1 MTVAAGGRPWAAA
14 AGWAQERDA
23 GADDGPASPWEWEY
37 LGPARG
43 LLAQDLAGA
52 AVALLARLLAT
63 AARGRATS
71 VVEARARQT
80 LALAA
85 GGEEARAALA
95 LAEGLTLGYLAGV
108 LRAFDLKLAEPGT
121 AVGAVPGLAEP
132 LTSRERQVLGL
143 LAAGQANRDIAD
155 GLVISLDTVKRHVT
169 HILAKLGAANRTEAA
184 ARARHLNLIP

>member
-1 MTVAAGGRPWAAA
+1 MTVAAEGRP
-14 AGWAQERDA
+14 R
-23 GADDGPASPWEWEY
+23 EWGY
-37 LGPARG
+37 LEPARG

-52 AVALLARLLAT
+52 VLALLARLLAT
-63 AARGRATS
+63 AAQGRTTS
-71 VVEARARQT
+71 VIEARARQT

-85 GGEEARAALA
+85 DGEEARAVLA

-121 AVGAVPGLAEP
+121 VVAAVPGLTEP

-143 LAAGQANRDIAD
+143 LAAGQANRGIAD
-155 GLVISLDTVKRHVT
+155 ELVISLDTVKRHVT